1 MGDSKEMKHGGTM
14 KGGKRTRVMK
24 NRIGCF
30 IGWFLAILLLQ
41 CAGSSAG
48 ICQTQAS
55 QIAPKPPDAPEQ
67 WKNLIGV
74 YASSHDTIYVA
85 ERETQLVLVTKKP
98 QHVKLTEYAHN
109 LFGFSKERLFDDT
122 ALVFNWDGNLRPQS
136 MTIGAVSF
144 QRLILG
150 NENGASFRIEPLKPA
165 DELRKIALA
174 ATPPKEEGNFSKP
187 DLVDLSTLEKTI
199 KFDIR
204 YATTNNF
211 VGEKFY
217 TQAKAFLQRPAAE
230 AVLQAHRWLRQF
242 GFGLLIHDAY
252 RPWYV
257 TRMFWDATPDDKKI
271 FVADPLQGSR
281 HNRGCAVDLTLYDL
295 NTGNQVEMTDGYDEM
310 SERSYSSFPGGTSLE
325 RWHRDLLGQAM
336 SMQGFTVYQYE
347 WWHFDYKDW
356 KQYPIGTKTFEEISE

>member
-1 MGDSKEMKHGGTM
+1 
-14 KGGKRTRVMK
+14 MK

-30 IGWFLAILLLQ
+30 FGRLTVVFFVL
-41 CAGSSAG
+41 CASSSTG
-48 ICQTQAS
+48 ICQTPVLE
-55 QIAPKPPDAPEQ
+55 IAPKPPDAPEQ

-74 YASSHDTIYVA
+74 YASLQDTLCVA
-85 ERETQLVLVTKKP
+85 EKDTQLFVVTKKL
-98 QHVKLTEYAHN
+98 QYVKLRQDAHN
-109 LFGFSKERLFDDT
+109 SYGFNEERLFDDT
-122 ALVFNWDGNLRPQS
+122 ALVFRRDGNGRPQS
-136 MTIGAVSF
+136 MTIGGVSF
-144 QRLILG
+144 RRLILG
-150 NENGASFRIEPLKPA
+150 NENGSSFRINPLKPA

-174 ATPPKEEGNFSKP
+174 ATPPKEEGNFLKP
-187 DLVDLSTLEKTI
+187 DLVDLSTLDKSI
-199 KFDIR
+199 KFDVR

-217 TQAKAFLQRPAAE
+217 TQARAFLQRPAAE
-230 AVLQAHRWLRQF
+230 ALLQSHRWLRQF

-271 FVADPLQGSR
+271 FVADPSQGSR

-295 NTGNQVEMTDGYDEM
+295 NTGNQVEMTGGYDEM
-310 SERSYSSFPGGTSLE
+310 SERSYPGFPGGTSLE

-336 SMQGFTVYQYE
+336 SMRGYTVYQFE

-356 KQYPIGTKTFEEISE
+356 KQYPIGTKTFEELNQ